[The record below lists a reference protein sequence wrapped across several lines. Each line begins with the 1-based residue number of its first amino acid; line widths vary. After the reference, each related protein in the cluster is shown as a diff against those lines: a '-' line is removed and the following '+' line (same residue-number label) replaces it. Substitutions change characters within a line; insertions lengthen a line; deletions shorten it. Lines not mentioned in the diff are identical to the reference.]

1 MVTTTRAGWGRGVLA
16 VGLAAAL
23 AAGCGG
29 SDGDSAVNS
38 AAPET
43 TAFGGDVSG
52 GEVATGEADTASRGG
67 GDSGATALAV
77 DTRAIAAARDIVRT
91 GSMQLTVDDAGEAS
105 AAITRIATDAG
116 GFVAREEARVRDD
129 EVDITIRV
137 PADSFEDVRARVGDL
152 GDVEEQTVDAQD
164 VTAQV
169 VDIDSR
175 VASLQR
181 SVERLQGLLSQAGDV
196 GQLATVEGE
205 LARRETELEALQG
218 QQRVLADQVA
228 LGTLDVHLAEDR
240 PVTLSEDT
248 PGFRDGL
255 HTGWVAL
262 IYGGRIALTALGFA
276 LPFLVPAALAFAVF
290 RWLHRRRSGPP
301 APAEQTPQ

>member
-1 MVTTTRAGWGRGVLA
+1 MVTTTRAGWGRAVLA

-23 AAGCGG
+23 VAGCSGT
-29 SDGDSAVNS
+29 DDNDAAVNS

-43 TAFGGDVSG
+43 TAFDGDVP
-52 GEVATGEADTASRGG
+52 TGEADEAGG
-67 GDSGATALAV
+67 GASGETALAV
-77 DTRAIAAARDIVRT
+77 DTQAIAAARDIVRT
-91 GSMQLTVDDAGEAS
+91 GSMQLTVDDAED
-105 AAITRIATDAG
+105 AAADITRIAADAG
-116 GFVAREEARVRDD
+116 GFVASEEARVRDD

-175 VASLQR
+175 VASLER

-228 LGTLDVHLAEDR
+228 LGTLDVHLAEEQA
-240 PVTLSEDT
+240 VTLSEDT
-248 PGFRDGL
+248 PGFLDGL

-262 IYGGRIALTALGFA
+262 VYGGRVALTALGFA
-276 LPFLVPAALAFAVF
+276 LPFLVPAALALAVF

-301 APAEQTPQ
+301 TPAEQTPQ